1 MELIKRTTVE
11 DVVNKRNA
19 ALASYAEA
27 WRLLSEAQEKVSE
40 ARGYGDFA
48 GDGTVGRYS
57 HHLDKERIA
66 FHKEFR
72 VPSRE
77 EYLETARRIVDTDG
91 WSYLIGLMR
100 LEMIMDAQSKQE
112 FRDSLIKDAPP
123 LELEHVLATL
133 AALKD
138 GARTTFLRSIANIFA
153 AADRR
158 FRSHDGFKI
167 GRKATGNRIIFP
179 HALRPDG
186 GWSWTMDPRP
196 ALIDI
201 ERMLLILDEK
211 TQGYTSE
218 IVAALDKAG
227 KHWSGPGAVTVE
239 TDYLKVRTFKNGNMH
254 VYFLRPDLLEKVNL
268 CLAEYYGEVLGERG
282 EDVEEKA
289 RADADLNT
297 PKMTLA
303 RNFGFFPTPE
313 PAVEHMLH
321 PLGQNLKGKRV
332 LEPSAGT
339 GNLARVL
346 RQRGASVDCV
356 EIQPDLAKGLRLEG
370 FPCVT
375 ADFLTLAPPTDPEL
389 GYDLV
394 VMNPPFDR
402 ERDVDHVMHALKFL
416 KPGGGLISIMSAGTE
431 FRSTRKGEAFRKH
444 ILSLVLSERDI
455 ARAEREDLGWV
466 EAMRLGRWSC
476 LNWQDLPP
484 ASFAEVGTYVNTGIL
499 TVYPL
504 PHDRR

>member
-1 MELIKRTTVE
+1 MH
-11 DVVNKRNA
+11 KRNA
-19 ALASYAEA
+19 ALSAYAEA
-27 WRLLSEAQEKVSE
+27 WSLLSEAQAKVSE

-77 EYLETARRIVDTDG
+77 EYLETARRITDTDG
-91 WSYLIGLMR
+91 WSYLIKLMR
-100 LEMIMDAQSKQE
+100 LEMIMDAQSKRE
-112 FRDSLIKDAPP
+112 FHDSLIKDAPP

-133 AALKD
+133 EALKD
-138 GARTTFLRSIANIFA
+138 GARTTFLRSIANIFS

-179 HALRPDG
+179 NALRPDG

-196 ALIDI
+196 SLIDI

-218 IVAALDKAG
+218 IITALDKAG

-289 RADADLNT
+289 KQDADLNT

-313 PAVEHMLH
+313 PAVHLVLRELE
-321 PLGQNLKGKRV
+321 GYTLKGARV

-339 GNLARVL
+339 GNLARAL
-346 RQRGASVDCV
+346 RKQGAAVDCV

-375 ADFLTLAPPTDPEL
+375 ADFLALAPPADPERR
-389 GYDLV
+389 YDFV

-416 KPGGGLISIMSAGTE
+416 KPGGVLVSIMSAGTE

-444 ILSLVLSERDI
+444 ILSLVLSERDMEQV
-455 ARAEREDLGWV
+455 EREEMEWRD
-466 EAMRLGRWSC
+466 AMRLGGGYRFAHWT
-476 LNWQDLPP
+476 DLPP
-484 ASFAEVGTYVNTGIL
+484 ASFAEVGTYVNTSIL
-499 TVYPL
+499 RVRPL
-504 PHDRR
+504 EPHQRR